1 MMFINKTL
9 AFSTLIAAVMAL
21 LSVVHSGCAY
31 GFSEKGQIAD
41 SIKTVRVNF
50 IENRAPYV
58 NPQLSPTLTDRLRQK
73 INNQTK
79 LSQTNNDNAHLDI
92 RGTITDYSYTTVGVS
107 TTNGRSQTSTNRLTV
122 TVQVTITNQLNMQ
135 EPPKE
140 FSVSRSFD
148 FDARQTIQ
156 QVEAQLLDEM
166 VRNLTDEI
174 FNRLFSDW

>member
-1 MMFINKTL
+1 MMFINKTIS
-9 AFSTLIAAVMAL
+9 FSIFLVALVSLI
-21 LSVVHSGCAY
+21 STTNSGCAY
-31 GFSEKGQIAD
+31 GFTEKGQIAD

-79 LSQTNNDNAHLDI
+79 LAQTNSDNAHLDI
-92 RGTITDYSYTTVGVS
+92 RGTIIDYSYTTVGVT

-122 TVQVTITNQLNMQ
+122 SVQVTVANQLDNQ
-135 EPPKE
+135 QPPKE
-140 FSVSRSFD
+140 FTVSRSFD
-148 FDARQTIQ
+148 FSATQTIQ